1 MSQEPTAHSH
11 PRYTEHPP
19 EDRAMNR
26 PERLEDQIQF
36 LLSTIVL
43 RELRDPDLGFVTI
56 TAVRLTP
63 DRGQA
68 RVYFTALPV
77 GGKSDAAQ
85 SALSRKALGRAAGFL
100 RTHLAK
106 VLDMK
111 RVPELKFFPD
121 ASLTEGNRMEE
132 ILAELGKERAGRPPE
147 PETPLTPEAP
157 EA

>member
-1 MSQEPTAHSH
+1 
-11 PRYTEHPP
+11 
-19 EDRAMNR
+19 MNR

-36 LLSTIVL
+36 LLSTIIL
-43 RELRDPDLGFVTI
+43 RELRDPELGFVTI

-63 DRGQA
+63 DRSQA
-68 RVYFTALPV
+68 RVYYTAMPM
-77 GGKSDAAQ
+77 GGKSDEAQ
-85 SALSRKALGRAAGFL
+85 IALTRKALGRAAGFL

-132 ILAELGKERAGRPPE
+132 LLAELEKERAARPVE
-147 PETPLTPEAP
+147 PEDSDKPEAP

>member
-1 MSQEPTAHSH
+1 
-11 PRYTEHPP
+11 
-19 EDRAMNR
+19 MNR

-43 RELRDPDLGFVTI
+43 RELRDPELGFVTI

-63 DRGQA
+63 DRSQA
-68 RVYFTALPV
+68 RVYFTALPTE
-77 GGKSDAAQ
+77 GGSDEAQ
-85 SALSRKALGRAAGFL
+85 TALSRKALGRAAGFL

-121 ASLTEGNRMEE
+121 ASLAEGNRMESL
-132 ILAELGKERAGRPPE
+132 LAELEKERAARPVE
-147 PETPLTPEAP
+147 PEAP
-157 EA
+157 ETPEA

>member
-1 MSQEPTAHSH
+1 
-11 PRYTEHPP
+11 
-19 EDRAMNR
+19 MNR

-43 RELRDPDLGFVTI
+43 RELRDPELGFVTI

-63 DRGQA
+63 DRSQA
-68 RVYFTALPV
+68 RVYFTALPAD
-77 GGKSDAAQ
+77 GTPDPDQIGQ
-85 SALSRKALGRAAGFL
+85 SRKALGRAAGFL

-121 ASLTEGNRMEE
+121 ASLEEGNRMEG
-132 ILAELGKERAGRPPE
+132 ILAELEKERAARPVE
-147 PETPLTPEAP
+147 PEMPESPEA
-157 EA
+157 